1 MSAME
6 TLLTISLVQEQNQGF
21 PISSKY
27 DRILAYAE
35 NKGGKIVNDQ
45 ITSTPGVLQ
54 GKPCIAGT
62 RISVEL
68 ILEQLALGDTI
79 DDLLDDYPH
88 ITREQILAA
97 LAFAHDQLHEKYLQ
111 EHMAS

>member
-1 MSAME
+1 MS
-6 TLLTISLVQEQNQGF
+6 T
-21 PISSKY
+21 PI
-27 DRILAYAE
+27 
-35 NKGGKIVNDQ
+35 V
-45 ITSTPGVLQ
+45 STPGVLG
-54 GKPCIAGT
+54 GKPRIDGT

-97 LAFAHDQLHEKYLQ
+97 LSFARDQLHEQHVQ
-111 EHMAS
+111 EYMAS